1 MQKENKV
8 IPVFMRVISTGSTKG
23 NCYALQSSAGEIV
36 LLDCGCDYKKILGG
50 IDYQI
55 SNVSGVLLSHEHGD
69 HTKAIREIMNAGIA
83 VYTGQETINNL
94 GITDGTIK
102 AVAEKKY
109 FKIGSFSAVPF
120 SLPHTS
126 ANKEPCPNFGYLV
139 EHEEMGKLL
148 YLTDFEHC
156 RYKFKS
162 MEINHLVMGCNYC
175 EELIDRNN
183 PKWKHQITGH
193 CSLSTCKQFIKENL
207 TESLKTVTLVHLSGD
222 ASDTGKM
229 LKEIKEVAGDDVLV
243 QIGRAGLEVD
253 LNLFPF

>member
-1 MQKENKV
+1 
-8 IPVFMRVISTGSTKG
+8 
-23 NCYALQSSAGEIV
+23 
-36 LLDCGCDYKKILGG
+36 
-50 IDYQI
+50 
-55 SNVSGVLLSHEHGD
+55 
-69 HTKAIREIMNAGIA
+69 MNAGIS
-83 VYTGQETINNL
+83 VCTGQETIKNL
-94 GITDGTIK
+94 GITDRTMK

-162 MEINHLVMGCNYC
+162 MEFDHLVVGCNYC
-175 EELIDRNN
+175 DELIDRNN

-193 CSLSTCKQFIKENL
+193 CSLSTCKQFVKQNR
-207 TESLKTVTLVHLSGD
+207 TESLRTVTLVHLSGQSSD
-222 ASDTGKM
+222 AHKIQQ
-229 LKEIKEVAGDDVLV
+229 EIQEVAGNNVLV

-253 LNLFPF
+253 LNLCPF

>member
-1 MQKENKV
+1 M
-8 IPVFMRVISTGSTKG
+8 FMRVISTGSTKG
-23 NCYALQSSAGEIV
+23 NCYALQSSTGEIV
-36 LLDCGCDYKKILGG
+36 LLDCGCKYKKILRG

-69 HTKAIREIMNAGIA
+69 HTEAIHEIMNAGIT
-83 VYTGQETINNL
+83 VCTGAETIKNL
-94 GITDGTIK
+94 GITDGTMK
-102 AVAEKKY
+102 AVDEKKY

-156 RYKFKS
+156 RYRVKS
-162 MEINHLVMGCNYC
+162 MELNHLVIGCNYC
-175 EELIDRNN
+175 EELIDRNS

-193 CSLSTCKQFIKENL
+193 CSLPTCKQFIRESL

-222 ASDTGKM
+222 ASDAGKM
-229 LKEIKEVAGDDVLV
+229 IKEIKEVVGDDVLV

>member
-1 MQKENKV
+1 MN
-8 IPVFMRVISTGSTKG
+8 S
-23 NCYALQSSAGEIV
+23 
-36 LLDCGCDYKKILGG
+36 G
-50 IDYQI
+50 I
-55 SNVSGVLLSHEHGD
+55 
-69 HTKAIREIMNAGIA
+69 T
-83 VYTGQETINNL
+83 VYTGAETISNL
-94 GITDGTIK
+94 GITGGTMK
-102 AVAEKKY
+102 AVVEKKY

-162 MEINHLVMGCNYC
+162 MELNHLVIGCNYC

-222 ASDTGKM
+222 ASDAGKM
-229 LKEIKEVAGDDVLV
+229 LKEIKEVVGDGVLV
-243 QIGRAGLEVD
+243 QIGQAGLEVD

>member
-1 MQKENKV
+1 M
-8 IPVFMRVISTGSTKG
+8 FMRVISTGSTKG
-23 NCYALQSSAGEIV
+23 NCYALQSSTGEIV
-36 LLDCGCDYKKILGG
+36 LLDCGCKCKKILRG
-50 IDYQI
+50 IGYQI
-55 SNVSGVLLSHEHGD
+55 NNVSGVLLSHEHGD
-69 HTKAIREIMNAGIA
+69 HTEAIHEIMNAGIA

-126 ANKEPCPNFGYLV
+126 ANKE
-139 EHEEMGKLL
+139 
-148 YLTDFEHC
+148 HC

-162 MEINHLVMGCNYC
+162 MELNHLVIGCNYC

-193 CSLSTCKQFIKENL
+193 CSLSTCKQFIKKNL
-207 TESLKTVTLVHLSGD
+207 TESLKTITLVHLSGD
-222 ASDTGKM
+222 ASDAEKM
-229 LKEIKEVAGDDVLV
+229 LKEVKEVVGDNVLV
-243 QIGRAGLEVD
+243 QIGQAGLEVD